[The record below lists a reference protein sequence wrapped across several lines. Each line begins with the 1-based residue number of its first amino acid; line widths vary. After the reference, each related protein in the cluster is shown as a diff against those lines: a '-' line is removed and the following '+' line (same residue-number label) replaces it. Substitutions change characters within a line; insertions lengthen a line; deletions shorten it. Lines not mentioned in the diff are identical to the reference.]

1 MKQKV
6 FFLLVLSMCLKS
18 WSQTLVYKGNG
29 TVTNQKNTVLTPNL
43 VRIAL
48 AENPDLLKE
57 YNIGRRK
64 KTVGNTMLLAGP
76 ILIGVGTMA
85 YVISN
90 FDSGMNPG
98 YDEPKNTVPKIM
110 MGTGLAAMLIAI
122 PVKIGFSKKIKN
134 SIAQYN
140 NRLGTTSETNN
151 TDLEIVGNT
160 NGIGLRLT
168 LN

>member
-6 FFLLVLSMCLKS
+6 FFLLVLFMCLKS
-18 WSQTLVYKGNG
+18 WSQTLVYKGSG

-48 AENPDLLKE
+48 AEHPDLLKE

-76 ILIGVGTMA
+76 VLIGVGTMA

-98 YDEPKNTVPKIM
+98 YAEPRNTVPKIM

-122 PVKIGFSKKIKN
+122 PVKIGFSKKVKN
-134 SIAQYN
+134 SISQYN
-140 NRLGTTSETNN
+140 NRLETTSETNN
-151 TDLEIVGNT
+151 NNLEIVGNT
-160 NGIGLRLT
+160 NGLGLRLT

>member
-6 FFLLVLSMCLKS
+6 FLLLFLCMCLKS
-18 WSQTLVYKGNG
+18 WSQTLVYKGRG

-48 AENPDLLKE
+48 TKHPNLLKE

-76 ILIGVGTMA
+76 VLIGVGTMA

-98 YDEPKNTVPKIM
+98 YAEPRNTVPKIM

-122 PVKIGFSKKIKN
+122 PVKIGFSKKVKN
-134 SIAQYN
+134 SISQYN
-140 NRLGTTSETNN
+140 NRLETTSETNN
-151 TDLEIVGNT
+151 NNLEIVGNT
-160 NGIGLRLT
+160 NGLGLRLT